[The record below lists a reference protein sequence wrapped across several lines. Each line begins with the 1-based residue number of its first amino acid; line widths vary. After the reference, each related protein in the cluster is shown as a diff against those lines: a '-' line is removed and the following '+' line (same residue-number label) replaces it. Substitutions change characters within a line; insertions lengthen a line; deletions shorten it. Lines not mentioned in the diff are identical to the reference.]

1 MFEVNVSLQP
11 DDLRL
16 KRLYAH
22 LQLLNRKLRQII
34 AHRRPGLSCFD
45 QFFFHRTHLCLQL
58 SVRITSKQI
67 TPKTNLADKLN
78 TKRACNM
85 TNLPATM
92 TAIAIT
98 EPGGPDVL
106 KPVEIPIPQPGE
118 HEILIKVDA
127 AGVNRPDVLQRAGA
141 YPPPPGAS
149 PLPGLEVAGEVVAL
163 GQAAAQWKLGDK
175 VCALTAGGGYAEY
188 CVVHETNA
196 LPVPHGLTMAE
207 AAGIP
212 ETFFTVWT
220 NVFERGALK
229 PGESLLVHG
238 GSSGIGTT
246 AIQIASQLG
255 STVYTT
261 AGSPEKCSVCESLGA
276 TRAIN
281 YREEDFVEVL
291 KDVTGKKGVNVILD
305 MVGGD
310 YIQKNIKT
318 AAMDGRIVN
327 IAYLNGSTAEVNFI
341 MVMMKRLTLTGST
354 LRARPIADKAAI
366 ATALKQK
373 VWPLIEAGKVKP
385 QLYKTFPLH
394 QAAAAHALMET
405 SAHIGKIVLAV

>member
-1 MFEVNVSLQP
+1 
-11 DDLRL
+11 
-16 KRLYAH
+16 
-22 LQLLNRKLRQII
+22 
-34 AHRRPGLSCFD
+34 
-45 QFFFHRTHLCLQL
+45 
-58 SVRITSKQI
+58 
-67 TPKTNLADKLN
+67 
-78 TKRACNM
+78 
-85 TNLPATM
+85 M
-92 TAIAIT
+92 TAISIT
-98 EPGGPDVL
+98 EPGGPEVL
-106 KPVEIPIPQPGE
+106 KPVTIDTPKPGE
-118 HEILIKVDA
+118 REILIKVEA

-163 GQAAAQWKLGDK
+163 GEGASQWKVGDK

-196 LPVPHGLTMAE
+196 LPVPKGLSMTE
-207 AAGIP
+207 AAGVP

-229 PGESLLVHG
+229 PGESILVHG

-246 AIQIASQLG
+246 AIQIASALG

-261 AGSPEKCSVCESLGA
+261 AGSAEKCKVCEELGA
-276 TRAIN
+276 ARCIN
-281 YREEDFVEVL
+281 YRMEDFAEVIREI
-291 KDVTGKKGVNVILD
+291 TNKKGVDVILD

-310 YIQKNIKT
+310 YIQKNIKA

-327 IAYLNGSTAEVNFI
+327 IAYLNGSTAEVNFV

-366 ATALKQK
+366 AAALKEK

-385 QLYKTFPLH
+385 QLFKTFPLRE
-394 QAAAAHALMET
+394 AAAAHALMET
-405 SAHIGKIVLAV
+405 SAHIGKIVLEV

>member
-1 MFEVNVSLQP
+1 
-11 DDLRL
+11 
-16 KRLYAH
+16 
-22 LQLLNRKLRQII
+22 
-34 AHRRPGLSCFD
+34 
-45 QFFFHRTHLCLQL
+45 
-58 SVRITSKQI
+58 
-67 TPKTNLADKLN
+67 
-78 TKRACNM
+78 M